1 MTEEK
6 TFTKHDA
13 NENKASISIESEL
26 RTDVKVG
33 DHLFTAECTGTNNG
47 KSSFTIK
54 EFEVKAVHN
63 LLKDKKN
70 YFEIID
76 VRFPKAIIKSDLET
90 GYFRTPKKAAKA
102 FLNMIEYIY
111 TECKKAYERDF
122 NV

>member
-6 TFTKHDA
+6 TFTKHDT

-33 DHLFTAECTGTNNG
+33 DHLFTAEFTGTTDG
-47 KSSFTIK
+47 KSSFNIK

-90 GYFRTPKKAAKA
+90 GYFRTPKAAAKA

-111 TECKKAYERDF
+111 TDCKKAYERDF

>member
-13 NENKASISIESEL
+13 NENIASISIESEL

-33 DHLFTAECTGTNNG
+33 DHLFTAEFTGTNNG

-90 GYFRTPKKAAKA
+90 GYLRTPERAAKA
-102 FLNMIEYIY
+102 FLNMIEYI
-111 TECKKAYERDF
+111 
-122 NV
+122 

>member
-1 MTEEK
+1 MAEEK

-33 DHLFTAECTGTNNG
+33 DHLFTAEFTGTYNG
-47 KSSFTIK
+47 KNSFNIK

-70 YFEIID
+70 YFEIVD
-76 VRFPKAIIKSDLET
+76 VRFPNAIIKSNLET
-90 GYFRTPKKAAKA
+90 GYFKTAKGAAKA

>member
-1 MTEEK
+1 MKEEK

-13 NENKASISIESEL
+13 NENKASLSIESEL

-33 DHLFTAECTGTNNG
+33 DHLFTAEFTSTKGE
-47 KSSFTIK
+47 SSFNIK
-54 EFEVKAVHN
+54 EFEVKAVRN

-76 VRFPKAIIKSDLET
+76 VRFPKATIKSDLET
-90 GYFRTPKKAAKA
+90 GYFRTPKEAAKA

-111 TECKKAYERDF
+111 TDCKKAYERDF

>member
-1 MTEEK
+1 MAEEK

-33 DHLFTAECTGTNNG
+33 DHLFTAEFTGTNKG
-47 KSSFTIK
+47 ESSFNIK

-70 YFEIID
+70 YFEIVD
-76 VRFPKAIIKSDLET
+76 VRFPKAIIKSNLEI
-90 GYFRTPKKAAKA
+90 GYFRTAKDAAKA
-102 FLNMIEYIY
+102 FLDMIEYIY
-111 TECKKAYERDF
+111 TDCKKAYERDF

>member
-1 MTEEK
+1 MAEEK

-33 DHLFTAECTGTNNG
+33 DHLFTAEFTSTNG
-47 KSSFTIK
+47 KSSFNIK
-54 EFEVKAVHN
+54 EFEVKAVRN

-70 YFEIID
+70 YFEIVD
-76 VRFPKAIIKSDLET
+76 VRFPKATIKSDLET
-90 GYFRTPKKAAKA
+90 GYFRTAKDAAKA

-111 TECKKAYERDF
+111 TDCKKAYERDF